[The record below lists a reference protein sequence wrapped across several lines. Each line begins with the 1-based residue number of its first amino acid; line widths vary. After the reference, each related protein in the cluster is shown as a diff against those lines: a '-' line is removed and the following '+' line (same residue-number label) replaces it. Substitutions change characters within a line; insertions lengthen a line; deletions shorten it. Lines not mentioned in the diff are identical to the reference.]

1 MTKKERDALKKAF
14 EIPDPLQA
22 DSFVQ
27 RKEFTEEKESRRRIF
42 LFSSLPSAL
51 RYGTVVLAA
60 AAVIG
65 VWGGFRN
72 WSSSEKFRNDERTVT
87 TDTVV
92 VTSPEEETTAAAKD
106 PEDSLSIVTAVSS
119 SENAPVTVTTTAAGG
134 TASAVTTGTAQEV
147 TASGTAARQVT
158 TTAGPAS
165 ARTTTP
171 VTTTGSGRQ
180 TSATAASTTV
190 VTATQTTVSTATT
203 GVSEWQPQTTSQRVE
218 SDLTVIP
225 EVTYTVT
232 GEIVP
237 ASSLGNSTDA
247 PGIPKELVPSVS
259 ELRSESDALVEV
271 RVDEVLYTSENGQPV
286 TQENVTV
293 QGIFYGGLG
302 HGSRISIRSNGGYIP
317 ASEYSGEGAG
327 DLGDVFIYD
336 SGGNK
341 KQPKMGDIYLC
352 FIREDSS
359 GAYWLV
365 TGDDMSKFTFDVD
378 TKSYVNCHD
387 SYDTYTYNAFIEA
400 LSD

>member
-119 SENAPVTVTTTAAGG
+119 SENAPVTVTTTSAGG

-203 GVSEWQPQTTSQRVE
+203 GVSGWQPQTTSPRVE
-218 SDLTVIP
+218 NDLTVIP

-237 ASSLGNSTDA
+237 VSSLGNSTDV
-247 PGIPKELVPSVS
+247 PGIPKELVQSVS
-259 ELRSESDALVEV
+259 DRSESDALWTQRRGCCNIRE
-271 RVDEVLYTSENGQPV
+271 RPAGHSGKRYT
-286 TQENVTV
+286 
-293 QGIFYGGLG
+293 QGIFYGGPG
-302 HGSRISIRSNGGYIP
+302 MAAGYPFAAMEATSRHRSTPERVPGTWEMYLSMT
-317 ASEYSGEGAG
+317 AEETRDSQKGE
-327 DLGDVFIYD
+327 
-336 SGGNK
+336 
-341 KQPKMGDIYLC
+341 
-352 FIREDSS
+352 
-359 GAYWLV
+359 
-365 TGDDMSKFTFDVD
+365 
-378 TKSYVNCHD
+378 
-387 SYDTYTYNAFIEA
+387 TYTCV
-400 LSD
+400 S